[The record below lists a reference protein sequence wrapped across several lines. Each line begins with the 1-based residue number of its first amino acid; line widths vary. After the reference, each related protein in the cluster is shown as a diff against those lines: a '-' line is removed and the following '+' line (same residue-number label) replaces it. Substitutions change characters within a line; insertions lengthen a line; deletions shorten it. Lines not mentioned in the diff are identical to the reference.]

1 MISHL
6 CSQAPSQDLCTTWC
20 WLPHRT
26 NIVFCLCWL
35 PHRTNPGFLLNGWQ
49 SLVCFTRANSIVL
62 AAVIPSAASIRCIF
76 HHDCI
81 MVRAWSRMHL
91 LLFVSSDSYVRFVRF
106 VRAIHQIRPCN
117 LSDSSV
123 RFNRFVRAIYCNTY
137 IHIQCIQQFYP
148 LRLPALLHSWWIL
161 VWMNGRLA
169 SNIGLCSLLD
179 RQVQ

>member
-6 CSQAPSQDLCTTWC
+6 CPQAPSQDLCMLASSQNQHC
-20 WLPHRT
+20 VLPMLAPSQDQPWL
-26 NIVFCLCWL
+26 FAQWL
-35 PHRTNPGFLLNGWQ
+35 TKFGLFHKSQ
-49 SLVCFTRANSIVL
+49 QYIL

-117 LSDSSV
+117 SSDSSV

-137 IHIQCIQQFYP
+137 IHIHCIQQFCP
-148 LRLPALLHSWWIL
+148 RPALLNS
-161 VWMNGRLA
+161 
-169 SNIGLCSLLD
+169 
-179 RQVQ
+179 